1 MNYKQTYNG
10 PSKVDYAVPTDF
22 RSTFSVALQTRPK
35 KVGALTRD
43 NVKSELKLVT
53 RTLVEKPENCSD
65 CALDYDY
72 ISVGLSISG
81 SVANGP
87 AVANAIQQLFANY
100 ELQKDDILAGFINRT
115 VDMPILDAV

>member
-22 RSTFSVALQTRPK
+22 RSTFSVGLQTRPK
-35 KVGALTRD
+35 KVGSETRD

-65 CALDYDY
+65 CSLDYDY

-81 SVANGP
+81 SVNNKV
-87 AVANAIQQLFANY
+87 AVAKAVQQLFANY
-100 ELQKDDILAGFINRT
+100 ELPKDDILSGFINRT
-115 VDMPILDAV
+115 VEMPIVG